1 MKYKQKLRIV
11 EAFQYMGDYNRLSA
25 WFLANSP
32 HSTLPFFWSGREL
45 FSSAGGSAI
54 HPGDYLILSADTR
67 TVSIKSKEDFE
78 ASYGRTSEKK
88 K

>member
-1 MKYKQKLRIV
+1 MKYKQKLKIV
-11 EAFQYMGDYNRLSA
+11 EAFQYEGDFSKLSD

-45 FSSAGGSAI
+45 FSAGGNPI
-54 HPGDYLILSADTR
+54 QPGDYLILSADTR
-67 TVSIKSKEDFE
+67 TVSIMNKEDFE
-78 ASYGRTSEKK
+78 VSYGRMSEKK